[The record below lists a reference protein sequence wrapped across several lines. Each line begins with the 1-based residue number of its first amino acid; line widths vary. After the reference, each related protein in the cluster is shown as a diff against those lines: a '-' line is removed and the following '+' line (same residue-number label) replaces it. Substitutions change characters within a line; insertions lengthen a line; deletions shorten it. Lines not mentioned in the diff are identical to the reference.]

1 MSSNPKLSNMIL
13 GHYYFKK
20 DKIPFRYVYTINFP
34 PKLKNWQNKKNWLNN
49 PLGHCDN
56 HKRQCSHFEVVMGK
70 RWLFPYVWQQ
80 GSLQQS
86 IIVIEDS
93 LNISRLRKLRFLK
106 YIEDTNCLR
115 VDNVAIVRIILLNWH
130 MFCIHSTNP
139 NQVKCLNF
147 KPFHT
152 VVIY

>member
-1 MSSNPKLSNMIL
+1 M
-13 GHYYFKK
+13 
-20 DKIPFRYVYTINFP
+20 
-34 PKLKNWQNKKNWLNN
+34 NN

-93 LNISRLRKLRFLK
+93 QNISRLRKLRFLK

-115 VDNVAIVRIILLNWH
+115 VDNVAIVKIILLHWH

-139 NQVKCLNF
+139 NQVKFLNF
-147 KPFHT
+147 KPFPIDAKPLKKMSNFHAT
-152 VVIY
+152 IQIYFGPSIFVSILLSL